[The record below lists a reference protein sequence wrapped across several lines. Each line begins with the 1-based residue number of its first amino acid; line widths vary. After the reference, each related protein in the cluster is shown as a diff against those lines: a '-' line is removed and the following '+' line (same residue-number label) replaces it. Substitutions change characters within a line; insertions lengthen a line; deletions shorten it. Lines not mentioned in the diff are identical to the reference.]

1 MIHTGHIQF
10 CRDFLLW
17 VCVYT
22 HTQTRSIHTSIG
34 VWNDECLCECE
45 QWDKRYSRSLCL
57 CECIHASIVPSID
70 FVQKDRLRIQCHVIW
85 MCICVYQW
93 ASEQQCADKRRERE
107 RGMHCDDL
115 QFLLVPIWMDDS
127 LIIIKLNHK
136 NKAKRKHSHKWKRT
150 SIINLYSAVALNA
163 AFISFYRSFVPFH
176 PAYLWH
182 AWIPNEFTTR

>member
-1 MIHTGHIQF
+1 MYTLTHKHGAFT
-10 CRDFLLW
+10 LLLAFEMMN
-17 VCVYT
+17 VCVSVSSEINDTLGRFVCVSVYICLYCAKHWFCTKRPIAYT
-22 HTQTRSIHTSIG
+22 VPCHMNVYVYINEHQNNNVQTKG
-34 VWNDECLCECE
+34 E
-45 QWDKRYSRSLCL
+45 K
-57 CECIHASIVPSID
+57 
-70 FVQKDRLRIQCHVIW
+70 
-85 MCICVYQW
+85 
-93 ASEQQCADKRRERE
+93 E

-150 SIINLYSAVALNA
+150 SIINSDSAVALNA